1 MKQITKISDNKNS
14 LAYNTVLLGVL
25 LNDHKVVEQGISAG
39 AKTDNIQVKDRFF
52 GVDRSDE
59 DESEADEESK
69 YISLEQYARSHS
81 SGLVYESLIR
91 ECKNFKEYKKYAV
104 IKILYSYA
112 KKFSRWECYK
122 KRPEVDF
129 SEGLEVLKKYVNKS
143 NVNDLV
149 EIYSYAQPLRESRWD
164 TDKGFTTSILN
175 YACYS
180 LNEVAVDY
188 LLSIGADVNLTVK
201 NKDNRGASV
210 VAVIKG
216 TPEKGDQSVSLR
228 ILRKLIDKKAN
239 FNIVS
244 DRGVTG
250 WECAVNRFKVPQLR
264 DLFKDY
270 QPDDLKVIEK
280 IKQKSPNLYTYWTK
294 QSKGFSK
301 YPLINDLAKFENRS
315 IDLVPGFEDIPKVES
330 FFKNKSIKDA
340 LKKRYGTES
349 KQLTASF
356 TEKLFSRK
364 DNEELGTKTATV
376 NPACFVSADIL
387 KDIFLVG
394 DKPNFSDFVEV
405 FKQLDKSEDFG
416 INRSYEKYQVMGK
429 KLSKF
434 LNLNFQPNQIKEILL
449 NKEKLNDD
457 YSYDFDDTNDIIDMF
472 FRHEKEFS
480 VTLKNTPFKNLN
492 SLEKIHDVLSA
503 EIEILDQSNYELN
516 QEKHYPK
523 LLNIPKI
530 ELPQGYSIKIA
541 KENHELI
548 RWGAMMGHCIG
559 GGSYA
564 ESAAQGECILLAIN
578 QDDTPKYAVEISDR
592 GEISQVQ
599 GKSRTV
605 PDKPVMEAVV
615 AGLKKIGVVN
625 QKQSAKR
632 WVR

>member
-1 MKQITKISDNKNS
+1 MTPITKIDDTKNP
-14 LAYNTVLLGVL
+14 LAYNTVLLGVI
-25 LNDHKVVEQGISAG
+25 LNNHKMVEQGVAAG
-39 AKTDNIQVKDRFF
+39 AKVDKIEVESQLF
-52 GVDRSDE
+52 GQEQSDE
-59 DESEADEESK
+59 NEEDDK
-69 YISLEQYARSHS
+69 ENPDYISLEEYSRKHS
-81 SGLVYESLIR
+81 SGLVYEALIR
-91 ECKNFKEYKKYAV
+91 DSKNYKELKKYAV
-104 IKILYSYA
+104 VKILYSYSN
-112 KKFSRWECYK
+112 KFSRWECYK
-122 KRPEVDF
+122 VRPKVDF
-129 SEGLEVLKKYVNKS
+129 TEGLEVLKKYVTKS
-143 NVNDLV
+143 NVDDPV
-149 EIYSYAQPLRESRWD
+149 EIYSYSNPLRDWD
-164 TDKGFTTSILN
+164 SDRKMKTTLLN
-175 YACYS
+175 FACYS

-188 LLSIGADVNLTVK
+188 LLSIGANVNSIVK
-201 NKDNRGASV
+201 TKSDRGASV
-210 VAVIKG
+210 IAVIRG
-216 TPEKGDQSVSLR
+216 TPEKGDQSVSLS

-239 FNIVS
+239 FNIVEEE
-244 DRGVTG
+244 GATG

-264 DLFKDY
+264 DLFKDF

-280 IKQKSPNLYTYWTK
+280 IKRKSPNLYSFWAK

-315 IDLVPGFEDIPKVES
+315 IDLVPGFDDIPNIQP

-340 LKKRYGTES
+340 LKKRYKTES

-364 DNEELGTKTATV
+364 EHEESGRKFATV
-376 NPACFVSADIL
+376 NPKCFVSADIL
-387 KDIFLVG
+387 KEIFLGG

-405 FKQLDKSEDFG
+405 FKQLDKDEDFG
-416 INRSYEKYQVMGK
+416 INNSYQSYQVMGK

-434 LNLNFQPNQIKEILL
+434 LNQNFMQNQIKEILL

-457 YSYDFDDTNDIIDMF
+457 YSYDFNDTNDIIDMF

-480 VTLKNTPFKNLN
+480 VTLKKTPFKNLN

-503 EIEILDQSNYELN
+503 EIEILDQENYELN

-530 ELPQGYSIKIA
+530 ELPQGFSIKVA

-559 GGSYA
+559 GGTYA
-564 ESAAQGECILLAIN
+564 ESAAQGDCILLSIN
-578 QDDTPKYAVEISDR
+578 HEDTPKYAVEISER

-605 PDKPVMEAVV
+605 PEKPVMEAVV

-625 QKQSAKR
+625 QKQSAKKWAR
-632 WVR
+632 